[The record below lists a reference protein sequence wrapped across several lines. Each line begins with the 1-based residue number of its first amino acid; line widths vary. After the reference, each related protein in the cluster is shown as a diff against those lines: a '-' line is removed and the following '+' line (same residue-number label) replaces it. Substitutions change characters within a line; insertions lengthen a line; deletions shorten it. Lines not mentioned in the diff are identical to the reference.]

1 MGQLVRFLAAV
12 PEWVWFM
19 MLAIAIAGIQQLRV
33 VNERADKLTAQTELA
48 NYRTEVAER
57 DRRNAAKSRAEEQR
71 LQRNKEIEDANAREE
86 RLALEGDVDRY
97 RDAGVSLQHEVDR
110 LRDGRRATCD
120 AIAAQQ
126 RQARPTA
133 SMVCGELLGELDQ
146 MAGSLGEALGRSRIA
161 GLTCERIA
169 DANSQ
174 TSPGSARQ

>member
-1 MGQLVRFLAAV
+1 MRFLAAV

-19 MLAIAIAGIQQLRV
+19 MLVFAVAGIQELRV

-48 NYRTEVAER
+48 NYRNEVAER
-57 DRRNAAKSRAEEQR
+57 DRRNSVKSRAEELR
-71 LQRNKEIEDANAREE
+71 KQRNKEIEDANSREE
-86 RLALEGDVDRY
+86 RLALEGDVARY
-97 RDAGVSLQHEVDR
+97 RDAGVGLQHEVDR
-110 LRDGRRATCD
+110 LRNGRAATCD

-174 TSPGSARQ
+174 NSPGSDNQ